1 MLNKT
6 MKILILAVSLMLAT
20 SGCIEKPQ
28 QEEINLSNYPKLF
41 EKDVIIIIGENARQT
56 EIEGAQ
62 AIADKLGNLTGNVP
76 VIKTT
81 AEITEDDK
89 SKNNLIL
96 VGNPGTNYLVQNIY
110 ALNQDIQTKAVNSYW
125 EGTHKGSLL
134 LFINPWVPFWN
145 SPKYVLA
152 VDGFDDE
159 GTKSAVDVLLKE
171 ENIKKFYGTG
181 VITKWEGV
189 ISWDNADTVAKMFA
203 GSIALEFWDSTHQIY
218 PEGRFSATNVTNQNG
233 DWLVEIGTYDE
244 ILIDNETQPR
254 LHGITGRVLVSKK
267 TGKVK
272 EVK

>member
-1 MLNKT
+1 MWNKI

-20 SGCIEKPQ
+20 SGCIEKSQ

-41 EKDVIIIIGENARQT
+41 EKDVIIIIGENARQV

-62 AIADKLGNLTGNVP
+62 AIADKLSNITGNAP

-89 SKNNLIL
+89 ARHNLIL
-96 VGNPGTNYLVQNIY
+96 VGNPKTNYLAQNIY
-110 ALNQDIQTKAVNSYW
+110 SLNQDIQTKAVNSYW

-171 ENIKKFYGTG
+171 ENIQKFYGTG
-181 VITKWEGV
+181 VITKWDGV

-203 GSIALEFWDSTHQIY
+203 GDK
-218 PEGRFSATNVTNQNG
+218 ATVYWVSKIIPVPGTKIRVTNITSQN
-233 DWLVEIGTYDE
+233 DYWLVEGT
-244 ILIDNETQPR
+244 
-254 LHGITGRVLVSKK
+254 GGKVLVSKK

-272 EVK
+272 AVK